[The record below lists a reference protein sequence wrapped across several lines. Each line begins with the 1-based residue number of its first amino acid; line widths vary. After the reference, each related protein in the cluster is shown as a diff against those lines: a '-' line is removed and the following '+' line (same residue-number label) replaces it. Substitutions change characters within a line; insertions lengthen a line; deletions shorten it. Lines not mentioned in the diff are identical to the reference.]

1 MRDNRPNNVDDLKSI
16 AGKIADL
23 WGYAL
28 ATVGVLAVC
37 HGRIVKLYRTVS
49 RAFRLSNAIHDHFGT
64 DPALSIVES
73 LRQHTRDGAVR
84 EVRLTLLEESLGA
97 GIYVCDA
104 TTGACTNCNTALAEL
119 YGLDKAAFRDSGWLS
134 AVVPDDRIPVYE
146 RWQESVRKKIP
157 YELSYFVRNQRTD
170 RKFRVITKAYPAV
183 LADGT
188 ILCYVGTCEEVS

>member
-157 YELSYFVRNQRTD
+157 YELSYCVRNQRTD

-188 ILCYVGTCEEVS
+188 ILCYVGTCEEVL

>member
-28 ATVGVLAVC
+28 AIVGVLAVC

-134 AVVPDDRIPVYE
+134 AVVPDDRISVYE

-188 ILCYVGTCEEVS
+188 ILCYVGTCEEVL

>member
-1 MRDNRPNNVDDLKSI
+1 MDDLKSI

-49 RAFRLSNAIHDHFGT
+49 RAFRLSNASHDHFGT

-73 LRQHTRDGAVR
+73 LRQHTRDGAVQ

-104 TTGACTNCNTALAEL
+104 TTGACTNCNSALAEL

-134 AVVPDDRIPVYE
+134 AVVPDDRISVYE

-170 RKFRVITKAYPAV
+170 RKFRVITKAYPAI

-188 ILCYVGTCEEVS
+188 ILCYVGTCEEVL